1 MWQVSMFYWNICAL
15 ADKLAFLTSCLN
27 MVRPKCWSWSLR
39 IYLTKPQVPS
49 WRLNR
54 SYIYILCIFKFLWQP
69 YVIYTDSSCESV
81 FLCYSTEMW
90 FKANSAERGQLAVAP
105 SQHLFNGLEEI
116 HSQIK
121 QARRKKLKKN
131 IHTHTHARQLKI
143 CSPGLS
149 NKKDSLFIYSRIAAP
164 HFMTTR
170 RLSKCVWVQLHGCSL
185 TCEAQSWKMRTIWNL
200 LFKD

>member
-1 MWQVSMFYWNICAL
+1 MSKYGQAKMLKLKLENIPSQNHRYRHGDWTDLIYTFYVFSN
-15 ADKLAFLTSCLN
+15 
-27 MVRPKCWSWSLR
+27 
-39 IYLTKPQVPS
+39 
-49 WRLNR
+49 
-54 SYIYILCIFKFLWQP
+54 
-69 YVIYTDSSCESV
+69 YTDSSCSSV

-90 FKANSAERGQLAVAP
+90 FKANSAETGQLAVAP